1 MKKLI
6 AAAVCALAVGAFADE
21 TEKVAEAAAPAQ
33 VEAAAKPHAPR
44 GFDRAKY
51 EERIKQR
58 KLERKAK
65 VVALLA
71 EAGVPAE
78 KAEATA
84 EAIDEV
90 YTRRPQRP
98 PRPPRPPRKPGDRK
112 APAAAPAAE

>member
-1 MKKLI
+1 MKTLI
-6 AAAVCALAVGAFADE
+6 AAAVCALAVGAFAAE
-21 TEKVAEAAAPAQ
+21 TEKPAEAAAAPAA
-33 VEAAAKPHAPR
+33 EAAKAAKPLAPR

-51 EERIKQR
+51 EERMKQR

-65 VVALLA
+65 VTALLT
-71 EAGVPAE
+71 EAGLPAE

-90 YTRRPQRP
+90 YTSRPKRP
-98 PRPPRPPRKPGDRK
+98 VRPNRKPGAKK